1 VVLTKTSVT
10 QFVTSKSIF
19 TSNSFFIFIYPIFLN
34 VWRKG
39 DLKLYKAGTNSSK
52 EELSHTHF
60 RGVVDPEFISTVREL
75 HSVKWS
81 FIGLM
86 FTALF
91 QIYVFRISGSV
102 ALLADIIR
110 NFGDA
115 VTAIPPGFAFLLSL
129 KNLTTDSLTV
139 TAEQKTL
146 QVC

>member
-1 VVLTKTSVT
+1 
-10 QFVTSKSIF
+10 
-19 TSNSFFIFIYPIFLN
+19 
-34 VWRKG
+34 
-39 DLKLYKAGTNSSK
+39 
-52 EELSHTHF
+52 
-60 RGVVDPEFISTVREL
+60 
-75 HSVKWS
+75 
-81 FIGLM
+81 M
-86 FTALF
+86 FKALF